1 MTIGRKGPIGMAPG
15 DEVTVTYDL
24 VAPDPSP
31 QNERVDAP
39 IRSEFSCERFGPV
52 CERDVESARRFVSCT
67 TAVTSRPES
76 RR

>member
-39 IRSEFSCERFGPV
+39 IRSEFSLRAL
-52 CERDVESARRFVSCT
+52 RARLRARRGVCPVDSCR
-67 TAVTSRPES
+67 AQPP
-76 RR
+76 